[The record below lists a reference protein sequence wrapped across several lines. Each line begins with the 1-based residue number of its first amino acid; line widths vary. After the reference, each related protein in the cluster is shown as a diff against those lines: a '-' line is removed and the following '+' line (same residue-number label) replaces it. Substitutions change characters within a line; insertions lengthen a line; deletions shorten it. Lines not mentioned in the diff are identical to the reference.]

1 MKFEIW
7 NLEYEIRTWNQG
19 KQEQTEMPT
28 YAFKGRNRL
37 NELVAGERDAASQ
50 NELRALL
57 RREQIILTQASE
69 KNSVISIPKLGR
81 RKKVGAKELAVFTR
95 QFSVMIDAG
104 LPLVQCI
111 DILAEQQQNAF
122 FKDVLRQVRQNVE
135 EGSTLYAAL
144 EKHPK
149 VFDSLYTH
157 MVEAGEA
164 GGVLDLILQRLATLI
179 EKVVKLKRS
188 IVSASIY
195 PAAVIAVAIG
205 AIATI
210 MIVVI
215 PQFEQI
221 FIGLLGPGELLPL
234 PTRIVMGISH
244 FLAGWGGLA
253 LLVMLIGA
261 AVGISYY
268 YKTEKGRWQIDS
280 LLLKTPIFGSILRK
294 VAVARFSRILS
305 TLLSS
310 GVPILQS
317 LDITAKTAGNV
328 VIENAILKVR
338 AGVERGENFV
348 DPLKASKVFPHMVGQ
363 MIGVGEQTGA
373 LDAMLGKIAD
383 FYEEEVDTAIADL
396 LALIEPVLIAFL
408 GVTIGSIVISM
419 YLPLFTLIGKLASG
433 GK

>member
-1 MKFEIW
+1 
-7 NLEYEIRTWNQG
+7 
-19 KQEQTEMPT
+19 MPT
-28 YAFKGRNRL
+28 FVFKGRNRL
-37 NELVAGERDAASQ
+37 NEMVSGEREASSQ
-50 NELRALL
+50 DELRALL
-57 RREQIILTQASE
+57 RREQIVLTQASE
-69 KNSVISIPKLGR
+69 KGREIAIPKLGR
-81 RKKVGAKELAVFTR
+81 NKKVKAKELAVFTR

-104 LPLVQCI
+104 LPLVQCL

-135 EGSTLYAAL
+135 EGSTLHAAL

-149 VFDSLYTH
+149 VFDGLYSH
-157 MVEAGEA
+157 MVEAGET

-195 PAAVIAVAIG
+195 PAAVILVAIAAVAV
-205 AIATI
+205 I

-215 PQFEQI
+215 PQFEAI
-221 FIGLLGPGELLPL
+221 FLGLLGPGEVLPL
-234 PTRIVMGISH
+234 PTRIVMAISG

-253 LLVMLIGA
+253 LLGIIIGA
-261 AVGISYY
+261 AVAIRTY
-268 YKTEKGRWQIDS
+268 YKTEKGRWQIDA
-280 LLLKTPIFGSILRK
+280 LLLKLPIFGSILRK
-294 VAVARFSRILS
+294 IAVARFSRILS

-328 VIENAILKVR
+328 IIEDAIMKIR

-348 DPLKASKVFPHMVGQ
+348 EPLKATDVFPHMVGQ
-363 MIGVGEQTGA
+363 MVGVGEQTGA

-383 FYEEEVDTAIADL
+383 FYEDEVDTAIADL
-396 LALIEPVLIAFL
+396 LAMIEPALIAFL

-419 YLPLFTLIGKLASG
+419 YLPLFTLIGKLAG
-433 GK
+433 GAK

>member
-1 MKFEIW
+1 
-7 NLEYEIRTWNQG
+7 
-19 KQEQTEMPT
+19 MPT
-28 YAFKGRNRL
+28 FAFKGRNRL
-37 NELVAGERDAASQ
+37 NELVTGEREAATQ
-50 NELRALL
+50 DELRALL
-57 RREQIILTQASE
+57 RREQIVMTQASE
-69 KNSVISIPKLGR
+69 KGREISIPKLGT
-81 RKKVGAKELAVFTR
+81 RKKVKAKELAVFTR

-104 LPLVQCI
+104 LPLVQCL
-111 DILAEQQQNAF
+111 DILAEQQLNAF
-122 FKDVLRQVRQNVE
+122 FKDVLRQVRQSVE
-135 EGSTLYAAL
+135 EGSTLFAAL
-144 EKHPK
+144 QKHPK
-149 VFDSLYTH
+149 VFDSLFTH
-157 MVEAGEA
+157 MVEAGET

-195 PAAVIAVAIG
+195 PAAVITVAIG
-205 AIATI
+205 AIAII

-221 FIGLLGPGELLPL
+221 FLGLLGPGEALPL
-234 PTRIVMGISH
+234 PTRIVMSISG
-244 FLAGWGGLA
+244 FIAGWGGLTT
-253 LLVMLIGA
+253 LVVLIASGI
-261 AVGISYY
+261 GISTY
-268 YKTEKGRWQIDS
+268 YKTPKGRWQIDA

-294 VAVARFSRILS
+294 VGVARFSRILS

-328 VIENAILKVR
+328 IIEDAILKVR

-348 DPLKASKVFPHMVGQ
+348 DPLKATNVFPHMVGQ

-396 LALIEPVLIAFL
+396 LGLMEPVLIAFL
-408 GVTIGSIVISM
+408 GVTIGGIVISM
-419 YLPLFTLIGKLASG
+419 YLPLFSLIGKLAG
-433 GK
+433 GAK

>member
-1 MKFEIW
+1 
-7 NLEYEIRTWNQG
+7 
-19 KQEQTEMPT
+19 MPT

-37 NELVAGERDAASQ
+37 NEMVSGEKIAASED
-50 NELRALL
+50 ELRALL
-57 RREQIILTQASE
+57 RREQIVMTQASE
-69 KNSVISIPKLGR
+69 KGREISLPKLGR
-81 RKKVGAKELAVFTR
+81 SKKVKAKELAIFTR

-104 LPLVQCI
+104 LPLVSCI
-111 DILAEQQQNAF
+111 DILAEQQKNVF
-122 FKDVLRQVRQNVE
+122 FKEVLHQVRQNVE
-135 EGSTLYAAL
+135 EGSTLSSAL

-157 MVEAGEA
+157 MVEAGET
-164 GGVLDLILQRLATLI
+164 GGVLDLILQRLSTLI

-195 PAAVIAVAIG
+195 PAAVVVVAVVAVAV
-205 AIATI
+205 I
-210 MIVVI
+210 MVVVI

-221 FIGLLGPGELLPL
+221 FLGLLGPGEALPL
-234 PTRIVMGISH
+234 PTRIVMAISN

-253 LLVMLIGA
+253 LLIGIIGGSIG
-261 AVGISYY
+261 VSFY
-268 YKTEKGRWQIDS
+268 YKTPKGRWMIDT
-280 LLLKTPIFGSILRK
+280 LLLKLPIFGSILRK

-317 LDITAKTAGNV
+317 LEITAKTAGNV
-328 VIENAILKVR
+328 IIEDAVLKVR
-338 AGVERGENFV
+338 AGVERGESFV
-348 DPLKASKVFPHMVGQ
+348 EPLKATDVFPHMVSQ
-363 MIGVGEQTGA
+363 MVGVGEQTGA

-383 FYEEEVDTAIADL
+383 FYEDEVDSAIADL

-408 GVTIGSIVISM
+408 GITIGGIVISM
-419 YLPLFTLIGKLASG
+419 YLPLFTLIGKLAGG

>member
-1 MKFEIW
+1 
-7 NLEYEIRTWNQG
+7 
-19 KQEQTEMPT
+19 MPT
-28 YAFKGRNRL
+28 FVYKGRNRL
-37 NELVAGERDAASQ
+37 NEMVTGERDAASQ
-50 NELRALL
+50 DDLRALL
-57 RREQIILTQASE
+57 RREQIVVTQASE
-69 KNSVISIPKLGR
+69 KGRVVSIPKLGR

-104 LPLVQCI
+104 LPLVQCL
-111 DILAEQQQNAF
+111 DILAEQQQNVF

-135 EGSTLYAAL
+135 EGATLFAAL

-157 MVEAGEA
+157 MVEAGET

-195 PAAVIAVAIG
+195 PAAVIFVAIA
-205 AIATI
+205 AIAVI
-210 MIVVI
+210 LIVVI

-221 FIGLLGPGELLPL
+221 FLGLLGPGEALPL
-234 PTRIVMGISH
+234 PTRIVVGLSN

-253 LLVMLIGA
+253 VLVSLIGA
-261 AVGISYY
+261 AVGTKFY
-268 YKTEKGRWQIDS
+268 YKTEKGRWNIDS
-280 LLLKTPIFGSILRK
+280 LLLKMPVFGPLLRK
-294 VAVARFSRILS
+294 VAVARFARILS

-317 LDITAKTAGNV
+317 LEITAKTAGNV
-328 VIENAILKVR
+328 IVEDAILKVR

-348 DPLKASKVFPHMVGQ
+348 DPLKATKVFPHMVGQ

-383 FYEEEVDTAIADL
+383 FYEEEVDAAIADI
-396 LALIEPVLIAFL
+396 LALIEPILIAFL

-419 YLPLFTLIGKLASG
+419 YLPLFTLIGKLAG
-433 GK
+433 GPK

>member
-1 MKFEIW
+1 
-7 NLEYEIRTWNQG
+7 
-19 KQEQTEMPT
+19 MPK

-37 NELVAGERDAASQ
+37 NELVTGEREAATQ
-50 NELRALL
+50 DELRALL
-57 RREQIILTQASE
+57 RREQVVLTQASE
-69 KNSVISIPKLGR
+69 KGGEISIPKFGR

-111 DILAEQQQNAF
+111 DILGEQQQNAF
-122 FKDVLRQVRQNVE
+122 FKDVLRQVRQSVE
-135 EGSTLYAAL
+135 EGSTLFAAL

-157 MVEAGEA
+157 MVEAGET

-195 PAAVIAVAIG
+195 PAAVILVAIG
-205 AIATI
+205 AIAII
-210 MIVVI
+210 MVVVI

-221 FIGLLGPGELLPL
+221 FLGLLGPGEALPL
-234 PTRIVMGISH
+234 PTRIVMGISG
-244 FLAGWGGLA
+244 FIAGWGGLA
-253 LLVMLIGA
+253 TLITLIGS
-261 AVGISYY
+261 AVGISFY
-268 YKTEKGRWQIDS
+268 YKTPKGHWQIDA

-328 VIENAILKVR
+328 IIEDAILKVR

-348 DPLKASKVFPHMVGQ
+348 DPLKATKVFPHMVGQ

-383 FYEEEVDTAIADL
+383 FYEDEVDTAIADL
-396 LALIEPVLIAFL
+396 LGLMEPVLIAFL
-408 GVTIGSIVISM
+408 GITIGSIVISM
-419 YLPLFTLIGKLASG
+419 YLPLFSLIGKLAG
-433 GK
+433 GAK

>member
-1 MKFEIW
+1 
-7 NLEYEIRTWNQG
+7 
-19 KQEQTEMPT
+19 MPT
-28 YAFKGRNRL
+28 FAYKGRNRL
-37 NELVAGERDAASQ
+37 NEMVSGERDAASQ
-50 NELRALL
+50 DELRALL
-57 RREQIILTQASE
+57 RREQVIMTQASE
-69 KNSVISIPKLGR
+69 KGRVVSIPKLGR

-111 DILAEQQQNAF
+111 DILGEQQQNAF

-135 EGSTLYAAL
+135 EGATLYAAL

-157 MVEAGEA
+157 MVEAGET

-205 AIATI
+205 AIAII

-215 PQFEQI
+215 PQFQQI
-221 FIGLLGPGELLPL
+221 FLGLLGPGELLPL
-234 PTRIVMGISH
+234 PTRIVMAISS

-253 LLVMLIGA
+253 LLLFIIGS
-261 AVGISYY
+261 AVGITYY
-268 YKTEKGRWQIDS
+268 YKTERGRWQIDT
-280 LLLKTPIFGSILRK
+280 LLLKMPIFGSILRK
-294 VAVARFSRILS
+294 VGVARFSRILS

-317 LDITAKTAGNV
+317 LNITAKTAGNV
-328 VIENAILKVR
+328 VIEDAILKVR

-348 DPLKASKVFPHMVGQ
+348 DPLKATNVFPHMVSQ

-396 LALIEPVLIAFL
+396 LAMIEPVLIAFL
-408 GVTIGSIVISM
+408 GITIGSIVISM
-419 YLPLFTLIGKLASG
+419 YLPLFSLIGKLANG
-433 GK
+433 AK

>member
-1 MKFEIW
+1 
-7 NLEYEIRTWNQG
+7 
-19 KQEQTEMPT
+19 
-28 YAFKGRNRL
+28 L
-37 NELVAGERDAASQ
+37 NELINGERDAANQ
-50 NELRALL
+50 EELRALL
-57 RREQIILTQASE
+57 RREQIVLTQASE
-69 KNSVISIPKLGR
+69 KGRVVSIPKLGR
-81 RKKVGAKELAVFTR
+81 RKKVSAKELAVFTR

-104 LPLVQCI
+104 LPLVQCL
-111 DILAEQQQNAF
+111 DILAEQQLNAF

-135 EGSTLYAAL
+135 EGATLFAAL
-144 EKHPK
+144 ERHPK

-157 MVEAGEA
+157 MVEAGET

-195 PAAVIAVAIG
+195 PAAVILVAIA
-205 AIATI
+205 AIAVI
-210 MIVVI
+210 MVVVI
-215 PQFEQI
+215 PQFQQI

-234 PTRIVMGISH
+234 PTRIVMGISN

-253 LLVMLIGA
+253 LLVTIIGTSI
-261 AVGISYY
+261 GIKAY
-268 YKTEKGRWQIDS
+268 YKTEGGRWNIDK
-280 LLLKTPIFGSILRK
+280 LLLKFPIFGSILRK

-317 LDITAKTAGNV
+317 LEITAKTAGNV
-328 VIENAILKVR
+328 IVEDAILKIR

-348 DPLKASKVFPHMVGQ
+348 DPLKATDVFPHMVGQ
-363 MIGVGEQTGA
+363 MVGVGEQTGA

-383 FYEEEVDTAIADL
+383 FYEEEVGTAIADL
-396 LALIEPVLIAFL
+396 LAMIEPVLIAFL

-419 YLPLFTLIGKLASG
+419 YLPLFSLIGKLASG
-433 GK
+433 TK

>member
-1 MKFEIW
+1 
-7 NLEYEIRTWNQG
+7 
-19 KQEQTEMPT
+19 MPT
-28 YAFKGRNRL
+28 YAYKGRNRL
-37 NELVAGERDAASQ
+37 NELVAGERDAANQ

-57 RREQIILTQASE
+57 RREQIVMTTAAE
-69 KNSVISIPKLGR
+69 KGRVVSIPKLGR

-122 FKDVLRQVRQNVE
+122 FKDTLRLVRQNVE
-135 EGSTLYAAL
+135 EGATLFAAL

-149 VFDSLYTH
+149 VFDALYTH
-157 MVEAGEA
+157 MVEAGET

-179 EKVVKLKRS
+179 EKVVKLKRN
-188 IVSASIY
+188 IISASIY
-195 PAAVIAVAIG
+195 PAAVIFVAIAAVAV
-205 AIATI
+205 I

-221 FIGLLGPGELLPL
+221 FIGLLGAGEALPL
-234 PTRIVMGISH
+234 PTRIVMGISN
-244 FLAGWGGLA
+244 FLAGWGGVGLLGAIIGGTFA
-253 LLVMLIGA
+253 LRA
-261 AVGISYY
+261 Y
-268 YKTEKGRWQIDS
+268 YKTPKGRWQIDTI
-280 LLLKTPIFGSILRK
+280 LLKLPIFGGILRK
-294 VAVARFSRILS
+294 IAVARFSRILS

-317 LDITAKTAGNV
+317 LEITAKTAGNV
-328 VIENAILKVR
+328 IIEDAILKIR

-348 DPLKASKVFPHMVGQ
+348 DPLKATNVFPHMVGQ
-363 MIGVGEQTGA
+363 MVGVGEQTGA

-396 LALIEPVLIAFL
+396 LAMIEPALIAFL

-419 YLPLFTLIGKLASG
+419 YLPLFTLIGKLSSG
-433 GK
+433 TK

>member
-1 MKFEIW
+1 
-7 NLEYEIRTWNQG
+7 
-19 KQEQTEMPT
+19 MPT
-28 YAFKGRNRL
+28 YVFKGRNRL
-37 NELVAGERDAASQ
+37 NELISGERDAASQ
-50 NELRALL
+50 DDLRALL
-57 RREQIILTQASE
+57 RREQIVMTQATE
-69 KNSVISIPKLGR
+69 KSRVVSIPKLGR

-104 LPLVQCI
+104 LPLVQCL
-111 DILAEQQQNAF
+111 DILAEQQQNVY
-122 FKDVLRQVRQNVE
+122 FKEVLRQVRQNVE

-149 VFDSLYTH
+149 VFDSLYSS
-157 MVEAGEA
+157 MVEAGET

-195 PAAVIAVAIG
+195 PAAVIVVAIA
-205 AIATI
+205 AIAVI

-221 FIGLLGPGELLPL
+221 FIGLLGPGEALPL
-234 PTRIVMGISH
+234 PTRIVMGISN
-244 FLAGWGGLA
+244 FLAGWGGIG
-253 LLVMLIGA
+253 LLLTIIA
-261 AVGISYY
+261 TAVGIRFY
-268 YKTEKGRWQIDS
+268 YKTDKGRWQIDTI
-280 LLLKTPIFGSILRK
+280 LLKLPIFGPILRK
-294 VAVARFSRILS
+294 IAVARFSRILS

-317 LDITAKTAGNV
+317 LDITAKTAGNI
-328 VIENAILKVR
+328 VIEDAITKVR

-348 DPLKASKVFPHMVGQ
+348 DPLKATKVFPHMVGQ

-408 GVTIGSIVISM
+408 GITIGSIVISM
-419 YLPLFTLIGKLASG
+419 YLPLFTLIGKLAG
-433 GK
+433 GPK

>member
-1 MKFEIW
+1 
-7 NLEYEIRTWNQG
+7 
-19 KQEQTEMPT
+19 MPT

-37 NELVAGERDAASQ
+37 NELVSGEREAATQ
-50 NELRALL
+50 DELRALL
-57 RREQIILTQASE
+57 RREQIIMTQASE
-69 KNSVISIPKLGR
+69 KGREISIPKLGR
-81 RKKVGAKELAVFTR
+81 RKKVKAKELAVFTR

-104 LPLVQCI
+104 LPLVQCL

-122 FKDVLRQVRQNVE
+122 YKDVLRQVRTNVE
-135 EGSTLYAAL
+135 EGSTLFQAL
-144 EKHPK
+144 ERHPK

-157 MVEAGEA
+157 MVEAGET

-195 PAAVIAVAIG
+195 PAAVILVAIG
-205 AIATI
+205 AIAVI
-210 MIVVI
+210 MVVVI
-215 PQFEQI
+215 PQFQQI
-221 FIGLLGPGELLPL
+221 FLGLLGPGEALPL
-234 PTRIVMGISH
+234 PTRIVMGISN
-244 FLAGWGGLA
+244 FVAGWGGLA
-253 LLVMLIGA
+253 TLAVAVGS
-261 AVGISYY
+261 AVGIDYW
-268 YKTEKGRWQIDS
+268 YKTPNGRWQIDKF
-280 LLLKTPIFGSILRK
+280 LLKLPIFGSILRK
-294 VAVARFSRILS
+294 IAVARFSRILS

-328 VIENAILKVR
+328 IVEDAILKVR

-348 DPLKASKVFPHMVGQ
+348 DPLKATEVFPHMVGQ
-363 MIGVGEQTGA
+363 MVGVGEQTGA

-396 LALIEPVLIAFL
+396 LAMIEPVLIAFL

-419 YLPLFTLIGKLASG
+419 YLPLFTLIGKLSNQ